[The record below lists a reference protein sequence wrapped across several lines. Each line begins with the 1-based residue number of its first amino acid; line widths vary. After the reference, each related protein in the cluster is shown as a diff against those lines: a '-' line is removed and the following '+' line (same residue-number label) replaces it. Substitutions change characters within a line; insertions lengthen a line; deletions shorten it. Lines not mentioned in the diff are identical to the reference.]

1 MSWVITL
8 PILGLL
14 SMMQAAIFSNLHI
27 LFGTADIVL
36 LTIIAWSLQEKAT
49 NGWWWAFIG
58 GGIISMI
65 SAVPLTPYLIG
76 YLVIALFC
84 QFIKRRIWQ
93 IPALAMF
100 FVTTLGT
107 LLVQLLSLGILVF
120 MGTSLEIMESIN
132 LVVLPSLLLNL
143 VLALPVYLLMTD
155 LANWIYPAEAEA

>member
-1 MSWVITL
+1 MGWLIAV

-14 SMMQAAIFSNLHI
+14 TILQTAVFSNLHI
-27 LFGTADIVL
+27 LYGTADIVL
-36 LTIIAWSLQEKAT
+36 LTVIAWSLQEKVS
-49 NGWWWAFIG
+49 NGWFWALLG
-58 GGIISMI
+58 GGILSMI
-65 SAVPLTPYLIG
+65 SAVPLAPYLIG
-76 YLVIALFC
+76 YFVIAFFC

-120 MGTSLEIMESIN
+120 MGTSLQIVESIN

-143 VLALPVYLLMTD
+143 VLALPVYLFVSD
-155 LANWIYPAEAEA
+155 LAGWIYPVEAEA